1 MRALSSALLTLGLIG
16 SLVVAVPTPAHAAPA
31 RACGAPLDDA
41 DRARIVELSTVDE
54 SSRDLPLVQLRRN
67 VTKLYGIVDI
77 LTEHRD
83 RRGLFALGLAAVER
97 DAVMPLQNNPRVFQT
112 PRWAP
117 VISLELLN
125 RFLDAVNDEFS
136 GRPVPAQWRNYFDM
150 AADCRVP
157 GQRVAMAGYN
167 SHITVDLA
175 YATADARATTNNA
188 RDFFFIVDAIA
199 AHGKSI
205 VDATNRWYGVDLGP
219 IFRFYVVGE
228 GLDRVAGAGRATGP
242 MLRAADVGYNVL
254 TFRNGLALQNPGSAA
269 GARSDIAALWTTA
282 ETALTA
288 FTEAGIVR

>member
-1 MRALSSALLTLGLIG
+1 MRTLSVALLTAALLGTLI
-16 SLVVAVPTPAHAAPA
+16 VAAPA
-31 RACGAPLDDA
+31 TSTAAPAETCGTELRPA
-41 DRARIVELSTVDE
+41 DRERLVALSTYERD
-54 SSRDLPLVQLRRN
+54 SRDLPLLQLRRN

-77 LTEHRD
+77 LTERRD

-112 PRWAP
+112 PQWAP

-125 RFLDAVNDEFS
+125 RFLDAVRGEF
-136 GRPVPAQWRNYFDM
+136 GGGPVASQWRHYFDM
-150 AADCRVP
+150 AADCAVP

-175 YATADARATTNNA
+175 YATAASRATPGNA

-199 AHGKSI
+199 AHGNSI
-205 VDATNRWYGVDLGP
+205 VTSTLREYGVDLGP
-219 IFRFYVVGE
+219 IFRFYTVGE

-254 TFRNGLALQNPGSAA
+254 TFRNGLALQDGRAAA
-269 GARSDIAALWTTA
+269 GARGDVRALWNTG

-288 FTEAGIVR
+288 FQRLGLIR

>member
-1 MRALSSALLTLGLIG
+1 MRTLSVALLTAALLGTL
-16 SLVVAVPTPAHAAPA
+16 LVAAPA
-31 RACGAPLDDA
+31 TSTAAPAETCGTELRPA
-41 DRARIVELSTVDE
+41 DRERLVELSTYERD
-54 SSRDLPLVQLRRN
+54 SRDLPLVQLRRN

-77 LTEHRD
+77 LTDRRD

-125 RFLDAVNDEFS
+125 RFLDAVRGEF
-136 GRPVPAQWRNYFDM
+136 GGGPVASQWRHYFDM
-150 AADCRVP
+150 AADCAVP

-175 YATADARATTNNA
+175 YATAASRATTGNA

-199 AHGKSI
+199 AHGNSI
-205 VDATNRWYGVDLGP
+205 VTSTLREYGVDLGP
-219 IFRFYVVGE
+219 IFRFYTVGE
-228 GLDRVAGAGRATGP
+228 GLDRVVGAGRATGP

-254 TFRNGLALQNPGSAA
+254 TFRNGLALQDGRAAA
-269 GARSDIAALWTTA
+269 GARNDVRALWNTG

-288 FTEAGIVR
+288 FQRLGLVR

>member
-1 MRALSSALLTLGLIG
+1 MRALSAALLTLGLIG
-16 SLVVAVPTPAHAAPA
+16 TLVVAAPAPAHAVPA
-31 RACGAPLDDA
+31 ETCGTDLRPA
-41 DRARIVELSTVDE
+41 DRERIVELSTYEQD
-54 SSRDLPLVQLRRN
+54 SKDLPLVQLRRN
-67 VTKLYGIVDI
+67 VDKLYGIVDI
-77 LTEHRD
+77 LTDRRD

-125 RFLDAVNDEFS
+125 RFLDAVRGEF
-136 GRPVPAQWRNYFDM
+136 GGGPVAPQWRHYFDM
-150 AADCRVP
+150 ADDCAVP

-167 SHITVDLA
+167 AHITVDLA
-175 YATADARATTNNA
+175 YATADARATTANA

-199 AHGKSI
+199 AHGNSI
-205 VDATNRWYGVDLGP
+205 VTATLREYGVNLGP

-228 GLDRVAGAGRATGP
+228 GLDRVVGAGRATGP

-254 TFRNGLALQNPGSAA
+254 TFRNGLALQDPATAA
-269 GARSDIAALWTTA
+269 RARGDVTGLWNTG

-288 FTEAGIVR
+288 FQRVGLVR

>member
-1 MRALSSALLTLGLIG
+1 MRTLSATLLTAALLGTL
-16 SLVVAVPTPAHAAPA
+16 LVAAPA
-31 RACGAPLDDA
+31 TSTAVPAETCGTELRPA
-41 DRARIVELSTVDE
+41 DRERIVELGTYDQD
-54 SSRDLPLVQLRRN
+54 SRDLPLVQLRRN
-67 VTKLYGIVDI
+67 VAKLYGIVDI
-77 LTEHRD
+77 LTDRRD

-125 RFLDAVNDEFS
+125 RFLDAVRGEF
-136 GRPVPAQWRNYFDM
+136 GGGPVAPQWRHYFDM
-150 AADCRVP
+150 ADDCAVP

-175 YATADARATTNNA
+175 YATADARATPSNA

-199 AHGKSI
+199 AHGNSI
-205 VDATNRWYGVDLGP
+205 VTETLREYGVDLGP
-219 IFRFYVVGE
+219 IFRFYIVGE
-228 GLDRVAGAGRATGP
+228 GLDRVVGAGRATGP

-254 TFRNGLALQNPGSAA
+254 TFRNGLALQDVRAA
-269 GARSDIAALWTTA
+269 PGARGDVNALWNTG

-288 FTEAGIVR
+288 FQRVGLVR